1 MFRKF
6 ALLLLSG
13 IAASCGTG
21 SEKSSDESDKVAM
34 DYPKTQL
41 CDSSH
46 VYFGTEVKD
55 PYGWLEDDYSE
66 ATTAWVKKE
75 NDLTQSYLSKIPQ
88 RKKIHERLTEVW
100 NYEKFSAPFKRGG
113 VTYYFKNNGVQNQ
126 SVLYKLDSN
135 GKEAVVIDPNTLSK
149 DGTIAMGVI
158 SFSKNGK
165 YLAYA
170 LSSAG
175 SDWEKVQVMDVT
187 TGKTLADKVEWV
199 KFSGI
204 SWEGDGFYYSRY
216 DAPKKGEEFSQKNEF
231 HKVFYHTLGADQ
243 STDKL
248 VFQDAKNGQKT
259 FGVTTSKDEQY
270 LILQGSEGTSGS
282 SLYIRKKGDA
292 DFKAA
297 DPNFSAE
304 YNTVGHYK
312 GKIYVLTNTGAPN
325 WKLVA
330 IDPEN
335 PAMANW
341 TTVIPESENYLQ
353 SVTLAN
359 GKFLVVYLEKVANHL
374 YTYDLSGK
382 KELEISLPPYGNINS
397 IEASEDDA
405 TAFIGYTN
413 FTTPS
418 CIYKLDLN
426 ANKAEIFR
434 KPTIN
439 FNTADYETTQ
449 VFYPSKDGTK
459 VPMFITHKKGIKL
472 DGTNPTFLYGY
483 GGFNISVQ
491 PKFDIDFIPF
501 LENGGVYAVANI
513 RGGSEFGEKWHLGGI
528 KTQKQNVFDDFIA
541 AAEYLI
547 KQQYTSSEKLA
558 VHGRSNGGLLI
569 GAMITQ
575 RPDLFKVALP
585 KVGVLDMLRYHKFTI
600 GWAWASDY
608 GRSDESKEMF
618 EYLLKYSPL
627 HNVKKADYPATLV
640 ITGDH
645 DDRVVPAHSFKFA
658 ATLQANQT
666 GTQPVLIRIDTNAG
680 HGAGKPVAKQIDEY
694 SDQWAFVFKHL
705 GINIK

>member
-1 MFRKF
+1 MDRRLGVCLHIGHYLLHYPVKPINIISASIPSVFIVLGFILKPETVFRKF

-382 KELEISLPPYGNINS
+382 KELEISLPP
-397 IEASEDDA
+397 
-405 TAFIGYTN
+405 
-413 FTTPS
+413 
-418 CIYKLDLN
+418 
-426 ANKAEIFR
+426 
-434 KPTIN
+434 
-439 FNTADYETTQ
+439 
-449 VFYPSKDGTK
+449 
-459 VPMFITHKKGIKL
+459 
-472 DGTNPTFLYGY
+472 
-483 GGFNISVQ
+483 
-491 PKFDIDFIPF
+491 
-501 LENGGVYAVANI
+501 
-513 RGGSEFGEKWHLGGI
+513 
-528 KTQKQNVFDDFIA
+528 
-541 AAEYLI
+541 
-547 KQQYTSSEKLA
+547 
-558 VHGRSNGGLLI
+558 
-569 GAMITQ
+569 
-575 RPDLFKVALP
+575 
-585 KVGVLDMLRYHKFTI
+585 
-600 GWAWASDY
+600 
-608 GRSDESKEMF
+608 
-618 EYLLKYSPL
+618 
-627 HNVKKADYPATLV
+627 
-640 ITGDH
+640 
-645 DDRVVPAHSFKFA
+645 
-658 ATLQANQT
+658 
-666 GTQPVLIRIDTNAG
+666 
-680 HGAGKPVAKQIDEY
+680 
-694 SDQWAFVFKHL
+694 
-705 GINIK
+705 